1 MTLRAHDVMR
11 GGQLEM
17 GMDSWK
23 CDGGIKS
30 GKTNNGE
37 DLHIDRSIPMS
48 ETPAPELSAHSN
60 SEDFRTAE
68 ELHNGVFAEL
78 SDHG

>member
-1 MTLRAHDVMR
+1 M
-11 GGQLEM
+11 E
-17 GMDSWK
+17 

-37 DLHIDRSIPMS
+37 DLHVDRSIPMS